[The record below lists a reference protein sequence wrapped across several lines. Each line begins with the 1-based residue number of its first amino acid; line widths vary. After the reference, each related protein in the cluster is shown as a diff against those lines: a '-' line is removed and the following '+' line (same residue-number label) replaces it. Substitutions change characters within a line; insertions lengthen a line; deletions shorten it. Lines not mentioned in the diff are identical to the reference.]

1 MSWLRSSAFQQVRN
15 GFLTRATGVAVRG
28 LHCTVR
34 FEAEGWQQVRETWRS
49 RGVIFVLWHNGLMIP
64 LGHES
69 CRGVRALISS
79 GPDGEF
85 AARVVRRFG
94 VDAVRGSTS
103 KDGGKALLEA
113 VRSVRWNGTPPR
125 WAVTP
130 DGPRGPRYVL
140 QAGAAWLAS
149 RTGLPVVPLGIAA
162 ERAWYLKTWD
172 RYCIPKPFS
181 RVHLVFGAPM
191 EIPRELSRGA
201 LEDSRTWVQDALQ
214 RNSREA
220 ADRAGVAWPD

>member
-1 MSWLRSSAFQQVRN
+1 MSWLRTTTFKRFRN
-15 GFLTRATGVAVRG
+15 GLLSSVTGVAVRG
-28 LHCTVR
+28 LHMTVR
-34 FEAEGWQQVRETWRS
+34 FRAEGWGPIRELWKS
-49 RGVIFVLWHNGLMIP
+49 RGVIFVLWHNGLMVP

-69 CRGVRALISS
+69 CRGVRALISA

-94 VDAVRGSTS
+94 VQAVRGSTS
-103 KDGGKALLEA
+103 KDGGRALLEA
-113 VRSVRWNGTPPR
+113 VRSVQWNGTPPR

-181 RVHLVFGAPM
+181 RVHLVFGDPL
-191 EIPRELSRGA
+191 EIPAELSREE
-201 LEDSRTWVQDALQ
+201 LEASRASVQDALLRTSQ
-214 RNSREA
+214 QA
-220 ADRAGVAWPD
+220 AKEAGVEWPD